1 MNILKENSEGFHQLA
16 ALLLEKEV
24 IFAEDMERIFGPR
37 AGAKPEEAPKQ
48 EEPQEDAAPAAIE
61 TDE

>member
-1 MNILKENSEGFHQLA
+1 
-16 ALLLEKEV
+16 LEKEV

-37 AGAKPEEAPKQ
+37 AGAKAEETPAQ
-48 EEPQEDAAPAAIE
+48 EEPQTEAAPAAVE